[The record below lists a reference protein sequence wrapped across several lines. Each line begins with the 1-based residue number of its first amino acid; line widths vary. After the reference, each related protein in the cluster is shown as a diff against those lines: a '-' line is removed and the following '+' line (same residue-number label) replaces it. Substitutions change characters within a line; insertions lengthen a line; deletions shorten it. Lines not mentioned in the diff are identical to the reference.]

1 MRWRRIIVGLAG
13 VLLVAWIVATVR
25 LVFVPT
31 EDDVGKA
38 DAVVVLA
45 GSKHERLDRGLE
57 LVRDGVAPVLV
68 ISDGFD
74 PRQPRANRLCQEG
87 GERFTVVC
95 FTPDPDSTR
104 GEARSTAQLARERDW
119 QRVLLVTSRF
129 HVTRARML
137 FDRCLD
143 ADVDAVG
150 VDYPW
155 TSVPSGGRRRMGEAG
170 PVLDRDSGLLEAQ
183 SPQSKSRVRP
193 QRESS
198 SSMRSSPGHG
208 WTCATTAGSS
218 PSIVS
223 SMRAC
228 SSVLKSGWFS
238 NGSPFR

>member
-1 MRWRRIIVGLAG
+1 MRWRRLVVLVLG

-25 LVFVPT
+25 IVFVPT
-31 EDDVGKA
+31 EDDPGKA

-57 LVRDGVAPVLV
+57 LVRDGVAPTLV

-74 PRQPRANRLCQEG
+74 PRQPRANRLCSDG
-87 GERFTVVC
+87 GDGFDVAC

-104 GEARSTAQLARERDW
+104 GEARAVGELARKRGW

-155 TSVPSGGRRRMGEAG
+155 TSVPAAIAGEW
-170 PVLDRDSGLLEAQ
+170 VKLGLSETV
-183 SPQSKSRVRP
+183 SR
-193 QRESS
+193 
-198 SSMRSSPGHG
+198 G
-208 WTCATTAGSS
+208 C
-218 PSIVS
+218 
-223 SMRAC
+223 
-228 SSVLKSGWFS
+228 
-238 NGSPFR
+238 

>member
-1 MRWRRIIVGLAG
+1 MGVVG

-74 PRQPRANRLCQEG
+74 PHQPRANRLCREG
-87 GERFTVVC
+87 GESFTVVC

-104 GEARSTAQLARERDW
+104 GEARSTAELARKNGW
-119 QRVLLVTSRF
+119 QRVLVVTSRF

-155 TSVPSGGRRRMGEAG
+155 TSVPLAVVGEWAK
-170 PVLDRDSGLLEAQ
+170 LGL
-183 SPQSKSRVRP
+183 
-193 QRESS
+193 SS
-198 SSMRSSPGHG
+198 TVTRG
-208 WTCATTAGSS
+208 C
-218 PSIVS
+218 
-223 SMRAC
+223 
-228 SSVLKSGWFS
+228 
-238 NGSPFR
+238 

>member
-1 MRWRRIIVGLAG
+1 MRWRRILVGLVG

-31 EDDVGKA
+31 EDEPGTA

-57 LVRDGVAPVLV
+57 LVRQDVAPVLV

-87 GERFTVVC
+87 GDGFSVTC

-104 GEARSTAQLARERDW
+104 GEARQVAELARKHGW

-129 HVTRARML
+129 HVTRARIL

-155 TSVPSGGRRRMGEAG
+155 TSVPAAVAGEW
-170 PVLDRDSGLLEAQ
+170 VKLGL
-183 SPQSKSRVRP
+183 
-193 QRESS
+193 SS
-198 SSMRSSPGHG
+198 TVARG
-208 WTCATTAGSS
+208 C
-218 PSIVS
+218 
-223 SMRAC
+223 
-228 SSVLKSGWFS
+228 
-238 NGSPFR
+238 